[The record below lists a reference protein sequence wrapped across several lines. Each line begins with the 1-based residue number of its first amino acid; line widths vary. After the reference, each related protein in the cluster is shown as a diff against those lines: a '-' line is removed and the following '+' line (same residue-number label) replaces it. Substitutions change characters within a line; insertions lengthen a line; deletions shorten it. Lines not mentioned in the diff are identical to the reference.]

1 MYHEETYSKKE
12 LIMFGNGLKLFVFIF
27 LSITF
32 FVKPISANDV
42 FTAQR
47 LLTELG
53 YSPGPI
59 DGAYGGK
66 TKKAFVK
73 LYTDQNMTFDGVVNK
88 NELDL
93 LKKLIAKI
101 NRPMPKLPVGR
112 NAKVAGKKKALP
124 LLKALIT
131 REVNAVELSDYDL
144 CTSLMYV
151 DLIDTYTEM
160 KKRNLDCLY
169 ISEKQNGW
177 KPIVRKKAFKYLR
190 QYQNRY
196 KIKIPNFDLSTKV
209 KPFGSI
215 AETAEIYE
223 ILNPNFRQKILF
235 EEPIKRKNFCYD
247 WFGKVSYIAENQSKN
262 IDGSQSW
269 LEDSLRDGFVI
280 CQDTFNSSYLSALVS
295 KEDLNGIKNIFEN
308 WINSDVPRRDIE
320 TKKNMFMYVLLINK
334 SFAAL
339 EMLKDEFGWSDQFK
353 LKLNKWIQTRALELF
368 PTDLAGKHVSTYCKH
383 KITNYSQMNEAC
395 KNGGILRAQALL
407 RAGIMTNDKEFIEM
421 AYIAFHRFM

>member
-1 MYHEETYSKKE
+1 
-12 LIMFGNGLKLFVFIF
+12 MFGNGLKLFVFIF

-169 ISEKQNGW
+169 IS
-177 KPIVRKKAFKYLR
+177 
-190 QYQNRY
+190 
-196 KIKIPNFDLSTKV
+196 
-209 KPFGSI
+209 
-215 AETAEIYE
+215 
-223 ILNPNFRQKILF
+223 
-235 EEPIKRKNFCYD
+235 
-247 WFGKVSYIAENQSKN
+247 
-262 IDGSQSW
+262 
-269 LEDSLRDGFVI
+269 
-280 CQDTFNSSYLSALVS
+280 
-295 KEDLNGIKNIFEN
+295 
-308 WINSDVPRRDIE
+308 
-320 TKKNMFMYVLLINK
+320 
-334 SFAAL
+334 
-339 EMLKDEFGWSDQFK
+339 
-353 LKLNKWIQTRALELF
+353 
-368 PTDLAGKHVSTYCKH
+368 
-383 KITNYSQMNEAC
+383 
-395 KNGGILRAQALL
+395 
-407 RAGIMTNDKEFIEM
+407 
-421 AYIAFHRFM
+421 

>member
-1 MYHEETYSKKE
+1 MS
-12 LIMFGNGLKLFVFIF
+12 IF
-27 LSITF
+27 SIP
-32 FVKPISANDV
+32 VHADNV
-42 FTAQR
+42 LLAQE
-47 LLTELG
+47 LLTKLG
-53 YSPGPI
+53 YTPGPI

-73 LYTDQNMTFDGVVNK
+73 LYTDQNMTFDGVVDE

-112 NAKVAGKKKALP
+112 NAKIAGKKKALP

-131 REVNAVELSDYDL
+131 QEVYAVELSDYDL

-177 KPIVRKKAFKYLR
+177 KPIERKKAFKYLR

-235 EEPIKRKNFCYD
+235 EEPIERKNFCYD

-339 EMLKDEFGWSDQFK
+339 EMLEDEFGWSDKFK

-368 PTDLAGKHVSTYCKH
+368 PTDLAGKHVST
-383 KITNYSQMNEAC
+383 
-395 KNGGILRAQALL
+395 
-407 RAGIMTNDKEFIEM
+407 
-421 AYIAFHRFM
+421 